1 MTQPPPP
8 EIGYRLD
15 GLVAVVVGGAGGIG
29 EAVVHAVRD
38 QGARVVILDLPRG
51 VREDDV
57 DLIPCDITDPDQV
70 NGAIEVITERY
81 ERIDI
86 LVNSAG
92 VARLAPA
99 EELGSEAWNQT
110 MAINL
115 TGCFHTCQAA
125 GRVMLAQGQGTII
138 NIASQAA
145 TVALDGHA
153 AYCASK
159 AGLVGLTKV
168 LAAEWGGRGITV
180 NCVSPT
186 VVLTALGRAAWDG
199 PQGDALKRQIP
210 TGRFAEPYEVAA
222 AVVFLASNS
231 ARMINGADLL
241 VDGGFTIR

>member
-1 MTQPPPP
+1 MTEGPDPK
-8 EIGYRLD
+8 IDFRLD
-15 GLVAVVVGGAGGIG
+15 GMVAVVVGGAGGIG
-29 EAVVHAVRD
+29 EAVVHGMRD
-38 QGARVVILDLPRG
+38 QGARVVILDLPREVLDG
-51 VREDDV
+51 DV
-57 DLIPCDITDPDQV
+57 DLIPCDITDVDQV
-70 NGAIEVITERY
+70 NGAISKITNRY

-99 EELGSEAWNQT
+99 EELEPGDWHQT
-110 MAINL
+110 LAINL

-125 GRVMLAQGQGTII
+125 GRVMLAQGHGTIV

-159 AGLVGLTKV
+159 AGLVGLTRV

-186 VVLTALGRAAWDG
+186 VVLTALGRSAWEG
-199 PQGDALKRQIP
+199 SKGDALKRQIP
-210 TGRFAEPYEVAA
+210 TGRFAEPHEVAA
-222 AVVFLASNS
+222 AVAFLASKS
-231 ARMINGADLL
+231 ARMINGADIL